1 MAFLGSLKTFSITDL
16 FSCIHQL
23 RKTGVLTFV
32 SESDERSFL
41 FLKGDL
47 VYASARDGTRRMGS
61 YFVRLGLI
69 TQDQLQSVLARTSVG
84 EAYLGQKVLEMQILE
99 GKDVHAAVQTQI
111 LDILGEVLTWGL
123 AAFHFDEAEV
133 PFSLPDG
140 APLPTPIVL
149 LEAARRADERNR
161 VKELFPDL
169 RAVFER
175 TGAPG
180 ASAELDSLLSLVD
193 GERDVEEVLFQSPE
207 GQMTA
212 AHHLADALARGLVRP
227 SQVQGNSLLER
238 SAADFLRLPVAPHVP
253 GMLFSIFN
261 ADAHVIRR
269 TAEVMA
275 EDPVLT
281 ARALKGLSL
290 NNTEVP
296 RNKLALQSIA
306 ELLGGPQLRSIL
318 IPEAVRGLFFSRP
331 HSFWRE
337 GWEHSVACARWS
349 RWLAGLIEYPFPEE
363 AYLAGLL
370 HNFGAF
376 LLVNHNH
383 QLYTRIIQESYDRK
397 VDIQALEESAF
408 GTCHTRLG
416 SQLAE
421 KWGFPKA
428 LSTVIEAH
436 HGAEE
441 SAGNPLLNIVVA
453 ACSLIREPGTQIGYA
468 ASDARQQKAALK
480 KLRLNPR
487 KVLSLADRLD
497 QSQVVASV

>member
-1 MAFLGSLKTFSITDL
+1 
-16 FSCIHQL
+16 
-23 RKTGVLTFV
+23 
-32 SESDERSFL
+32 
-41 FLKGDL
+41 
-47 VYASARDGTRRMGS
+47 
-61 YFVRLGLI
+61 
-69 TQDQLQSVLARTSVG
+69 
-84 EAYLGQKVLEMQILE
+84 
-99 GKDVHAAVQTQI
+99 
-111 LDILGEVLTWGL
+111 
-123 AAFHFDEAEV
+123 
-133 PFSLPDG
+133 
-140 APLPTPIVL
+140 
-149 LEAARRADERNR
+149 
-161 VKELFPDL
+161 
-169 RAVFER
+169 
-175 TGAPG
+175 
-180 ASAELDSLLSLVD
+180 LVD

-383 QLYTRIIQESYDRK
+383 QLYTRIIQESYERK

-436 HGAEE
+436 HG
-441 SAGNPLLNIVVA
+441 
-453 ACSLIREPGTQIGYA
+453 R
-468 ASDARQQKAALK
+468 
-480 KLRLNPR
+480 
-487 KVLSLADRLD
+487 
-497 QSQVVASV
+497 